1 MTNANR
7 SSEENESSKRELTS
21 TRHTFRQV
29 ENSAWETEAHNVG
42 TLVRRLSEAPRR
54 EIKCLVGKLMTLHK
68 KLETDGD
75 RIQLDIEE
83 YAELNQ
89 HVMQLTTIIA
99 DSVGKRSTSQLTSVS
114 SWLTAL
120 RLPLSVHGV
129 VAVRYVEDMEKTTP
143 AEVDRGEMAVA
154 RVKARCQGKTQNR
167 KPSLSGQQSEKAFAG
182 QFLAAWRCL
191 PQSAALRLS

>member
-1 MTNANR
+1 MGIASRSFRPKTVTLQSNKNCVRSAYANR

-99 DSVGKRSTSQLTSVS
+99 DSVGNSLLHTSVDIGIE
-114 SWLTAL
+114 LAN
-120 RLPLSVHGV
+120 G
-129 VAVRYVEDMEKTTP
+129 A
-143 AEVDRGEMAVA
+143 AVA
-154 RVKARCQGKTQNR
+154 PFSTWSGGRALCGRHGEDYARRGRQGRDGCARQGALPRRNPKPKTVV
-167 KPSLSGQQSEKAFAG
+167 
-182 QFLAAWRCL
+182 
-191 PQSAALRLS
+191 